1 MSKTDSLHYQ
11 LCCEGAK
18 WLFRSNHR
26 SDKCCKKDCYNP
38 QFCQG
43 CFPCYWVAVELNTYG
58 GENTDVWGYGGGE
71 SVVIEVKTSHTDFLA
86 DLKKWARGAE
96 AAAYDMQAGQYKWYL
111 CPEGI
116 IKPEELPDKW
126 GLLYWDG
133 KCIKRIVPAQ
143 RTEHTDRAD
152 IIILTSLMR
161 RENFPKKIFNYRGQN
176 TTIKPKNYGKD
187 EEERVD

>member
-1 MSKTDSLHYQ
+1 M
-11 LCCEGAK
+11 
-18 WLFRSNHR
+18 FRSNHR
-26 SDKCCKKDCYNP
+26 SDKCRKKDCYNP
-38 QFCQG
+38 QFCRG

-71 SVVIEVKTSHTDFLA
+71 SVVIEVKTSHADFLA
-86 DLKKWARGAE
+86 DLKKWARSDT
-96 AAAYDMQAGQYKWYL
+96 AALYDMQAGQYKWYL

-187 EEERVD
+187 KEERVD